1 MAFESFAAARW
12 ALLGSIFL
20 IAVLLGAVVN
30 RTHFCT
36 MGAVSDAVNMGDF
49 RRLRAWL
56 LAIAVAAAGVAL
68 LEPLGLIG
76 AERTMPPYRSADFAW
91 AGYLLG
97 GLLFGVGMTLGGGCG
112 NKVLVRLGAG
122 NLKSLVVA
130 AVLGV
135 SAYYMTNPPPGLELP
150 LRGLLFGWIDALAI
164 ELPHGQGL
172 ASLAAGEAAA
182 RVRPL
187 IAAALCL
194 GLLYAALR
202 SAALRRSRGHL
213 LGGAAVGAAVVA
225 VLLISSNVW
234 VVDDFGQRQ
243 DLQSYATNWSFHH
256 PDSEAGRPESARL
269 LAPQGLSFVG
279 PVAQGAGY
287 VGHGLDPALATIGV
301 ALAAG
306 VIAGSFL
313 AGLFSRSLRLEWFA
327 SRADLGNHLL
337 GGLLMGVGGV
347 LAMGCTFGQ
356 AITGAATLALSAPV
370 TMLAILLGSALTMKV
385 QYYRLLHEEE
395 ATLGKALLTGLVDLR
410 LLPAAMRQLDAL

>member
-1 MAFESFAAARW
+1 MAFESFTAARW
-12 ALLGSIFL
+12 ALLGSVFL
-20 IAVLLGAVVN
+20 VAVLLGAVVN

-56 LAIAVAAAGVAL
+56 LAIAVATAGVTL
-68 LEPLGLIG
+68 LEPLGLID
-76 AERTMPPYRSADFAW
+76 AEGTMPPYRSADFAW

-135 SAYYMTNPPPGLELP
+135 SAYYMTNPPPGLEAP
-150 LRGLLFGWIDALAI
+150 LRSLLFGWMDALTI
-164 ELPHGQGL
+164 GHPHGQDL
-172 ASLAAGEAAA
+172 ASLAAGEAAGQ
-182 RVRPL
+182 VRPV
-187 IAAALCL
+187 IAAAVCAA
-194 GLLYAALR
+194 LLYAALR
-202 SAALRRSRGHL
+202 SAAFRRSRGHL
-213 LGGAAVGAAVVA
+213 LGGAAVGLAVVG
-225 VLLISSNVW
+225 VLFISSNIW

-243 DLQSYATNWSFHH
+243 DLEGYATNWSFHQ
-256 PDSEAGRPESARL
+256 DSDAGRPESARL

-287 VGHGLDPALATIGV
+287 VGHGLDPALVTIGV
-301 ALAAG
+301 ALVAG
-306 VIAGSFL
+306 VLAGSFL

-356 AITGAATLALSAPV
+356 AITGAATLALGAPV
-370 TMLAILLGSALTMKV
+370 TMLAILLGSALTIKV
-385 QYYRLLHEEE
+385 QYYRLLYEEE